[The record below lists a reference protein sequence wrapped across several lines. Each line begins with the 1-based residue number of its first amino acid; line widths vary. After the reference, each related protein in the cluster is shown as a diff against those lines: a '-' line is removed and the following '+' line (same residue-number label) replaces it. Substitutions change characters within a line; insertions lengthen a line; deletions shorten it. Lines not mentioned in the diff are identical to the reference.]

1 MLDLLKLLS
10 VLILILF
17 LLGRRWNLGWVL
29 LLAAV
34 ILGVLF
40 ARPPLDLGR
49 DLLTAVFSPLT
60 LRLAAV
66 VVLIMLLGELLRETA
81 GLERMA
87 EGLEGLVKDVRIV
100 LALWPAFIGLL
111 PMVGGAMFSAPLV
124 NQIGERLKI
133 DSAHR
138 TFVNYWFRHAW
149 EYVFPLY
156 PSFLLGAALLG
167 ISEHQATAALWPLFV
182 ASIVGGVLFG
192 LVGIRREA
200 EQRPL
205 KRNGLSLLVRGGW
218 PVALVLTLTLA
229 IHVDL
234 LIALPAV
241 IILLIR
247 VYRIPLA
254 RGAMIAWQR
263 IPWRTV
269 VVIFGAMAFRQTLE
283 STGAVH
289 ALSAA
294 LTAMHVPLWVLLF
307 AVPFAAGL
315 LTGLGTGAFSIG
327 FPIVVPLLAHNPP
340 TAGEIA
346 WVWSGGFLGVML
358 SPMHLCLALT
368 HDYFHARLGAVYRRL
383 LPAVLLV
390 GVVGGG
396 LLFLSR

>member
-1 MLDLLKLLS
+1 MIDVLKLLS
-10 VLILILF
+10 VLILTLF
-17 LLGRRWNLGWVL
+17 LLDRRWNLGWVL
-29 LLAAV
+29 LLAAAL
-34 ILGVLF
+34 LGVLF

-49 DLLTAVFSPLT
+49 DLLTAVLSPLT

-66 VVLIMLLGELLRETA
+66 VVFIMMLGELLRETA

-87 EGLEGLVKDVRIV
+87 EGLEGLVKDVRVV
-100 LALWPAFIGLL
+100 LAVWPAFIGLL

-124 NQIGERLKI
+124 DQIGGRLKI
-133 DSAHR
+133 DGARR

-182 ASIVGGVLFG
+182 VSLAGGVLFG
-192 LVGIRREA
+192 LVGIRRE
-200 EQRPL
+200 ERQHRSDQ
-205 KRNGLSLLVRGGW
+205 RNGLSLLARGGW
-218 PVALVLTLTLA
+218 PVVLVLVLTLVV
-229 IHVDL
+229 HVDL

-247 VYRIPLA
+247 VYRIPLGRA
-254 RGAMIAWQR
+254 AAIAWQR

-283 STGAVH
+283 STGAVR
-289 ALSAA
+289 ALSGA
-294 LTAMHVPLWVLLF
+294 LTALHVPLWILLF

-340 TAGEIA
+340 SGGEVA
-346 WVWSGGFLGVML
+346 WVWAGGFLGVML

-383 LPAVLLV
+383 LPAALLV
-390 GVVGGG
+390 AATGGG
-396 LLFLSR
+396 LLLLS